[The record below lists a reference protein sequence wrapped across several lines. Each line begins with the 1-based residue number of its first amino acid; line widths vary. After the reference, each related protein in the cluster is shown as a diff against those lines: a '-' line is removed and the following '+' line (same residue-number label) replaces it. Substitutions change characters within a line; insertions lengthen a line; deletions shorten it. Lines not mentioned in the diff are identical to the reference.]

1 MARRALPLP
10 LLLWAMAC
18 ATGGEPVTGPV
29 TPPPPAPPTPPS
41 PPTPTPF
48 TVPAITREFRG
59 VWIATVGNID
69 WPSRAGLS
77 AGQQQAEIAALLDAV
92 QAAGANAVLLQV
104 RSVGDALYQSAL
116 EPWARVLTGTPGGD
130 PGYDPLAYISEMARS
145 RGLELHAWF
154 NPFRAGNLSDSLTFA
169 PQHFARRRP
178 DLLRRACTSWWFDP
192 GDEAV
197 QQQALAVVAD
207 VARRYAIDAVHLDDF
222 FYPYPDTRCPT
233 FDFPDS
239 AGYAAYRAGGGTL
252 ARADWRRDHIN
263 RFVERLQGTVR
274 GVSPTMRVGISPF
287 GIWRPGNPA
296 GVTGLDAYASI
307 YADSRL
313 WLQRGWVDYLAPQL
327 YWSLASSGQP
337 FAGLL
342 GWWAQQN
349 TLKRHLWPGMAAYRV
364 ADGSSSP
371 YAATEIANQVLATRS
386 ATLAGTGV
394 TGGLLYNATAVRT
407 DRGGLTTLL
416 GGGVYATPA
425 IPPATPW
432 LDAAPPPAPTLAVTT
447 SGTALTVA
455 ITPGAGEGA
464 YRWLVRWRDGTT
476 WRQRVYPAT
485 QRSVA
490 LTAPAGVS
498 AVDGI
503 VVNALDAVWNASADA
518 VWRPGS

>member
-1 MARRALPLP
+1 MARALALGAT
-10 LLLWAMAC
+10 LLGAVAC
-18 ATGGEPVTGPV
+18 GGGGDPTITGPAPS
-29 TPPPPAPPTPPS
+29 PPPPTPVA
-41 PPTPTPF
+41 F
-48 TVPAITREFRG
+48 TVPPITREFRG

-69 WPSRAGLS
+69 WPTRSGLT

-104 RSVGDALYQSAL
+104 RSVGDALYRSAL

-130 PGYDPLAYISEMARS
+130 PGYDPLEYISEMTRA

-169 PQHFARRRP
+169 PTHFARRRP

-192 GDEAV
+192 AEEAV
-197 QQQALAVVAD
+197 QRQALDVVTD

-252 ARADWRRDHIN
+252 VRNDWRRDNIN
-263 RFVERLQGTVR
+263 RFVERLQATVR
-274 GVSPTMRVGISPF
+274 GVSPVMRVGISPF
-287 GIWRPGNPA
+287 GIWRPGNPP
-296 GVTGLDAYASI
+296 GVTGLDAFTSI

-327 YWSLASSGQP
+327 YWSLASTGQP

-342 GWWAQQN
+342 GWWAEQN

-364 ADGSSSP
+364 ADGTSSA
-371 YAATEIANQVLATRS
+371 YAASEIANQIMATRS
-386 ATLAGTGV
+386 TALAGAGV

-407 DRGGLTTLL
+407 DRAGLTTLL

-432 LDAAPPPAPTLAVTT
+432 LDAAAPPAPTVAVTNT
-447 SGTALTVA
+447 GTALSVA
-455 ITPGAGEGA
+455 ITPAAGEA
-464 YRWLVRWRDGTT
+464 AVRWLVRWRDGTT

-485 QRSVA
+485 LRTVA
-490 LTAPAGVS
+490 VTAPTGAA
-498 AVDGI
+498 AVDGV
-503 VVNALDAVWNASADA
+503 VVNALDATWNASADA